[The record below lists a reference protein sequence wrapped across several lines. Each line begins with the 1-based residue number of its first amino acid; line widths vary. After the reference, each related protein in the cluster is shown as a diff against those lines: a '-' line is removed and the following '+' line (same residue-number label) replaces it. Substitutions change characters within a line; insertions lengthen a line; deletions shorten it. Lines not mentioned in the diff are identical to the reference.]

1 MVARSLWDAA
11 AAAVV
16 AVVTTLATAADG
28 SLLTVERGTDE
39 RLSQLR
45 ERARASGRPR
55 ASTGSPRD
63 GQRIREGSI
72 PGRRAITKIT
82 KPSDSKM
89 P

>member
-45 ERARASGRPR
+45 ERERADGHEPALAHREMDRGYAKARS
-55 ASTGSPRD
+55 
-63 GQRIREGSI
+63 REGA
-72 PGRRAITKIT
+72 RLRK
-82 KPSDSKM
+82 
-89 P
+89 